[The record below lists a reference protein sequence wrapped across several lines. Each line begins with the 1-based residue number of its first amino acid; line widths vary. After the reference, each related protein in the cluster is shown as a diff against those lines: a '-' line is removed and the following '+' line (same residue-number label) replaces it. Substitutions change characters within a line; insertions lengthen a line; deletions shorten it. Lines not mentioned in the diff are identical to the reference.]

1 MPRSQPLRVAA
12 TALGLLLS
20 LPASATVLD
29 VAANGFTIEN
39 SLTVPTDAMTAYRA
53 LINDVGRW
61 WPADHT
67 WWGKVE
73 NLSIQARAGSCF
85 CELNGEQQ
93 AQHMTVSLAD
103 PGKLL
108 RMLGGLGPLQG
119 MGLSGTLEWRFAP
132 ADKDKPEAGTR
143 ITLWYRAGG
152 YAPKDISGFV
162 PVVDRVQAQ
171 QLGGLGDFLRKA
183 EH

>member
-1 MPRSQPLRVAA
+1 MRHLPM
-12 TALGLLLS
+12 LLLALS
-20 LPASATVLD
+20 GAALPAQAKVLD
-29 VAANGFTIEN
+29 VSADGFTIEN
-39 SLTVPTDAMTAYRA
+39 SVTVPVDAMTAYRA
-53 LINDVGRW
+53 LVNDIGRW
-61 WPADHT
+61 WPADHS
-67 WWGKVE
+67 WWGKAE
-73 NLSIQARAGSCF
+73 NLRIEARAGGCF

-93 AQHMTVSLAD
+93 ALHMTVSYVD

-132 ADKDKPEAGTR
+132 ADKALPAAGTT

-162 PVVDRVQAQ
+162 PVIDQVQGL
-171 QLGGLGDFLRKA
+171 QLGGLGAFLGKSVA
-183 EH
+183 KP